1 MNALLRQVDAV
12 LRGRPAARA
21 WWLVLFCGLFYGA
34 VMGSF
39 SGRPGQAIY
48 SASKVP
54 LLLAATTL
62 LGLPS
67 FFVLNTLLG
76 VRSDF
81 GSALRGVIS
90 SQAGLAII
98 LASLAPLTVFWY
110 ASSADYQTAILFNAL
125 MFGIAS
131 LGAQWILRRSY
142 RPLIARNPKHRRLLG
157 AWLLIYSFIGI
168 QMGWLLRPFIGAPEE
183 PVQFFRPG
191 AWDNAYV
198 FVVRLIWDVL
208 AVFPRSPPG

>member
-1 MNALLRQVDAV
+1 MKSALRPIDDL
-12 LRGRPAARA
+12 LRGRPAAAARA
-21 WWLVLFCGLFYGA
+21 WWLALLCGVFYGA

-39 SGRPGQAIY
+39 GGRPGQAVY

-54 LLLAATTL
+54 LLLATTTL

-81 GSALRGVIS
+81 GKAMRAVVV
-90 SQAGLAII
+90 SQAGLTII
-98 LASLAPLTVFWY
+98 LASLAPVTAFWY
-110 ASSADYQTAILFNAL
+110 ASTTDYRTAILFNAA
-125 MFGIAS
+125 MFAVAS
-131 LGAQWILRRSY
+131 VGAQWMLRRAY
-142 RPLIARNPKHRRLLG
+142 RPLIARNPVHRRLLG
-157 AWLLIYSFIGI
+157 AWLLIYGFVGI
-168 QMGWLLRPFIGAPEE
+168 QMGWLLRPFIGAPGE

-198 FVVRLIWDVL
+198 FVARLIWEVL
-208 AVFPRSPPG
+208 AGR

>member
-1 MNALLRQVDAV
+1 MNPVLRQVDDV
-12 LRGRPAARA
+12 LRGRPASRA
-21 WWLVLFCGLFYGA
+21 WWLVLLCGLFYGA

-39 SGRPGQAIY
+39 GGRPGQAIY

-54 LLLAATTL
+54 LLLVATTL

-81 GSALRGVIS
+81 GSALRAVVV
-90 SQAGLAII
+90 SQAGLMII

-110 ASSADYQTAILFNAL
+110 ASSADYRTAILFNAA
-125 MFGIAS
+125 MFAVAS
-131 LGAQWILRRSY
+131 VGAQGMLRRAY
-142 RPLIARNPKHRRLLG
+142 RPLIARNPKHRWLLG
-157 AWLLIYSFIGI
+157 SWLIIYGFIGI
-168 QMGWLLRPFIGAPEE
+168 QMGWLLRPFIGAPGE

-198 FVVRLIWDVL
+198 FVARLIWEVL
-208 AVFPRSPPG
+208 VGR